1 MSSDP
6 QKAKEQKA
14 AIAPMLSVRNGAR
27 AIEFY
32 KAAFGAMELYRVDND
47 AGQVVGRMS
56 AGAPN
61 SGSSTNLRST
71 PTSALSLSA
80 AVLFEW
86 R

>member
-14 AIAPMLSVRNGAR
+14 FAPMLSVRNGAR

-71 PTSALSLSA
+71 PTPALSLSA